1 MDEKDIRSSKHY
13 SSQPLAV
20 DEREEAADLL
30 QACGLKSEPASEEEE
45 EEEEEEDDDDDASDS
60 GHSM

>member
-1 MDEKDIRSSKHY
+1 MDEKDIRSSKQY

-30 QACGLKSEPASEEEE
+30 QACELKSEPGSEEDEE
-45 EEEEEEDDDDDASDS
+45 DDDDDDASDS
-60 GHSM
+60 GNSM

>member
-1 MDEKDIRSSKHY
+1 MDEKDIRSSKQY

-30 QACGLKSEPASEEEE
+30 QACGLKSEPES
-45 EEEEEEDDDDDASDS
+45 EEEEEEDDDDASDS
-60 GHSM
+60 GNSM

>member
-45 EEEEEEDDDDDASDS
+45 EEEEDDDDDASDS

>member
-45 EEEEEEDDDDDASDS
+45 EEEEEDDDDASDS